1 MSYRCHHYT
10 SICERLVI
18 SFYVYVCYCVYIY
31 IYIYFFSS
39 FCSYI
44 CTPYYTCVFG
54 DALVVG
60 KVADGVASAKAL
72 EAIVGWFLS

>member
-1 MSYRCHHYT
+1 LALVVAEGDT
-10 SICERLVI
+10 RLATVLCA
-18 SFYVYVCYCVYIY
+18 VTV
-31 IYIYFFSS
+31 
-39 FCSYI
+39 
-44 CTPYYTCVFG
+44 G